1 MQLKIS
7 IILFILIILISCSI
21 ENNNTIV
28 KNLLDKKVEKPIIKK
43 EVKKKTKKK
52 NKEIIISKSNKIPF
66 YFIGDSYFIEGVEY
80 IPKEDYSYNETGL
93 ASFYGS
99 QLHGQRTI
107 NNEYNK
113 VTELLARHKTLPLPS
128 VVKITNLNNGLSVA
142 VRVNDRGPQNNTRII
157 QVSRKVSQLLRFYK
171 QKTARVRIEILTDP
185 SKQLKI
191 VTESMNNPD
200 FNITMPSAPTEEVTI
215 TDLDNSLEDESK
227 INSIYEQPIKIG
239 FEKVTKTELFVKIS
253 GFKSYQD
260 AQNINNQINEGIKVI
275 MQKDEEGYNVLFGP
289 MLEPEADNLFQILV
303 SKGYNNTE
311 IIIK

>member
-1 MQLKIS
+1 MQLRIS

-28 KNLLDKKVEKPIIKK
+28 KNLLDKKLEKPKVKK
-43 EVKKKTKKK
+43 EVQKKTKK
-52 NKEIIISKSNKIPF
+52 IIISKINRIPF
-66 YFIGDSYFIEGVEY
+66 FYIGDSYFIEGVEY
-80 IPKEDYSYNETGL
+80 TPKEDYSYNETGL

-99 QLHGQRTI
+99 TLHGKRTI

-128 VVKITNLNNGLSVA
+128 VVKITNLENGLSVV

-171 QKTARVRIEILTDP
+171 QKTARVRVEILTDP

-191 VTESMNNPD
+191 VTKSMNNPD
-200 FNITMPSAPTEEVTI
+200 FNTTMSSAPTEKVTI
-215 TDLDNSLEDESK
+215 IDLDNSLEDESK
-227 INSIYEQPIKIG
+227 INSIYEQPIEVG
-239 FEKVTKTELFVKIS
+239 FEKVSKTELFVKIS
-253 GFKSYQD
+253 GFKSYQE
-260 AQNINNQINEGIKVI
+260 AQNINNQINEDLKVT

-289 MLEPEADNLFQILV
+289 MLELEADNLFQILV

>member
-7 IILFILIILISCSI
+7 IILFVLIILVSCSI

-28 KNLLDKKVEKPIIKK
+28 KNLLDKKFEKPIIKK
-43 EVKKKTKKK
+43 EVKKTTKKKTKKK
-52 NKEIIISKSNKIPF
+52 IISKTNKIPF

-128 VVKITNLNNGLSVA
+128 VVKITNLDNGLSVA
-142 VRVNDRGPQNNTRII
+142 VRVNDRGPQNNARII

-171 QKTARVRIEILTDP
+171 QKTARVRVEILTDP

-227 INSIYEQPIKIG
+227 INSIYEQPIEIG

-260 AQNINNQINEGIKVI
+260 AQNINNQINEDLEVI

-303 SKGYNNTE
+303 GKGYNNTE